1 MSLPSSHCK
10 SLATITITITI
21 IIVITIITTILS
33 RRGSFDENENS
44 PGRTSNQ
51 SFLNLHSS
59 MQFSHLK
66 KVLMMMMTMM
76 VMIVMMMMVVK
87 AIITFSHLQLHMQ

>member
-1 MSLPSSHCK
+1 MSLRSSQCK
-10 SLATITITITI
+10 SITTIT
-21 IIVITIITTILS
+21 ITIITTILS

-76 VMIVMMMMVVK
+76 VMIVMMMVVK